1 MYFKNSPELNQTFVE
16 YDQFSTDFFKVLNL
30 RKLVW
35 HRFEKDRTGHAR
47 EKGPPPPSF
56 ALEGVKKTINKSIK
70 AGKEKL
76 KEKMKEKIG
85 VGTFP
90 SEF

>member
-1 MYFKNSPELNQTFVE
+1 MYGRGSKRIGQVMRVR
-16 YDQFSTDFFKVLNL
+16 KVPLL
-30 RKLVW
+30 
-35 HRFEKDRTGHAR
+35 
-47 EKGPPPPSF
+47 PPS
-56 ALEGVKKTINKSIK
+56 LEGVLKTINKSIK
-70 AGKEKL
+70 VKKEKL

>member
-1 MYFKNSPELNQTFVE
+1 M
-16 YDQFSTDFFKVLNL
+16 FFKVLNL

-35 HRFEKDRTGHAR
+35 QELKKDRTGHAR
-47 EKGPPPPSF
+47 EKGPSLPPPSF
-56 ALEGVKKTINKSIK
+56 ALEGVIKTINKSIK
-70 AGKEKL
+70 AEKEKL

>member
-1 MYFKNSPELNQTFVE
+1 MTSFRRI
-16 YDQFSTDFFKVLNL
+16 FFKVLNL
-30 RKLVW
+30 WKLVW
-35 HRFEKDRTGHAR
+35 QEFEKDRTGHAR

-70 AGKEKL
+70 AEKEKL
-76 KEKMKEKIG
+76 REKMKEKIG

-90 SEF
+90 SEY

>member
-1 MYFKNSPELNQTFVE
+1 MTSFRQI
-16 YDQFSTDFFKVLNL
+16 FFKVLNL

-35 HRFEKDRTGHAR
+35 QEFEKDRTGHAR

-56 ALEGVKKTINKSIK
+56 ALVGVIKTINKSIK
-70 AGKEKL
+70 AEKEKL
-76 KEKMKEKIG
+76 KEKWKKKL
-85 VGTFP
+85 VPGTFP

>member
-1 MYFKNSPELNQTFVE
+1 MTSFRQI
-16 YDQFSTDFFKVLNL
+16 FFKVLNL

-35 HRFEKDRTGHAR
+35 QEFEKDRTGHAR

-56 ALEGVKKTINKSIK
+56 ALVGVIKTINKSIK
-70 AGKEKL
+70 AEKEKL

-85 VGTFP
+85 AGYF
-90 SEF
+90 SKWILINLFSSLKRH

>member
-1 MYFKNSPELNQTFVE
+1 M
-16 YDQFSTDFFKVLNL
+16 FFKVLNL

-35 HRFEKDRTGHAR
+35 QEFEKDRTGHAR
-47 EKGPPPPSF
+47 EKGPPSPSF

-70 AGKEKL
+70 AEKEKL

>member
-1 MYFKNSPELNQTFVE
+1 MTSFRRI
-16 YDQFSTDFFKVLNL
+16 FFKVLNL
-30 RKLVW
+30 WKLVW
-35 HRFEKDRTGHAR
+35 HGFEKDRTGHAR

-70 AGKEKL
+70 AEKEKL
-76 KEKMKEKIG
+76 KKKMKKKKKIG